1 MSTSEVIQPHHL
13 SRQALIYV
21 RQSSPGQVVNHRES
35 LDLQYALRDR
45 PRQSGWDPGRVAV
58 IDTDLGLTGS
68 TAAGRPGFQELVT
81 RVTLG
86 QVGIIFAYD
95 VTRLA
100 RNCTDW
106 YQLLD
111 LCGYRHCLVGDQ
123 EGIYDPATPN
133 GRLLLGLKGL
143 IAELELS
150 TIRARLTA
158 GLVNKAKRGELALA
172 LPTGL
177 IREPSGQVVK
187 HPDREVQ
194 SRLELVFDT
203 FLRVRSVTKVV
214 RYLNEHEL
222 RLPRCDYCG
231 DIRWRTANI
240 AAVAVI
246 LKNPAYAGA
255 FVYGRTRT
263 VPKIGS
269 EAARRSPRRLAVSE
283 WKIRIPDRYPAYID
297 WATFEKIQAMIRDN
311 HSEYDRNKSRGVP
324 RPGKALL
331 HGLVYCGECGHK
343 MLVQYKHGTRY
354 ICNALRQRYQVP
366 VCQCLT
372 ADPVDDYVVKRFFEA
387 LSPIELDAY
396 AQALSENDRQQEQVR
411 RGRQQQLE
419 RLRYQ
424 ARLAERQYQKS
435 DPDNRL
441 VTAELEKR
449 WETALQD
456 LKHAEEDW
464 QRLTA
469 RQANSITIDPG
480 LRAAFAD
487 AARGIPELWEQG
499 GLSQQHKKA
508 LLRCLIDKVVIHRSA
523 SDTVQTR
530 IVWRG
535 GDTTSFDVPVPV
547 ASVARLSG
555 AKEMEHAVLELVQQG
570 KLDPEI
576 AEELT
581 QRGFRSPRELTV
593 IPHTIRTIR
602 LKHGILRPRPG
613 SRPRRVP
620 GKLTV
625 PQLVKVLDVP
635 LHWVYQRIER
645 GEIELPLDADRKLY
659 LFPDT
664 PETIAELKKLKAG
677 QIQSVRL

>member
-1 MSTSEVIQPHHL
+1 MTTSELIQPHHL
-13 SRQALIYV
+13 SRQAVIYV
-21 RQSSPGQVVNHRES
+21 RQSSPGQVVNHQES
-35 LDLQYALRDR
+35 LKLQYALQER
-45 PRQSGWDPGRVAV
+45 PRQCGWDLNRIAV

-68 TAAGRPGFQELVT
+68 TAAGRLGFQALVT

-111 LCGYRHCLVGDQ
+111 LCGFRQCLVGDQ
-123 EGIYDPATPN
+123 EGIYDPSTPN

-158 GLVNKAKRGELALA
+158 GLLNKARRGDLALA

-194 SRLELVFDT
+194 SRLELVFET
-203 FLRVRSVTKVV
+203 FLRVQSVTKVV
-214 RYLNEHEL
+214 RYLNDHEL
-222 RLPRCDYCG
+222 RVPRRDYFG
-231 DIRWRTANI
+231 DIHWRTPTI
-240 AAVAVI
+240 ATVATI

-255 FVYGRTRT
+255 FVYGRTRV
-263 VPKIGS
+263 VPKIGATH
-269 EAARRSPRRLAVSE
+269 EHTPRRLPVTE
-283 WKIRIPDRYPAYID
+283 WKIRIPDKYPAYIA
-297 WATFEKIQAMIRDN
+297 WSTFEKIQAMIQDN
-311 HSEYDRNKSRGVP
+311 YSEYDKNKTRGVP

-343 MLVQYKHGTRY
+343 MLVQYKGGTRY
-354 ICNALRQRYQVP
+354 ICNFLRQKYQVP
-366 VCQCLT
+366 VCQCLP
-372 ADPVDDYVVKRFFEA
+372 ADPVDDYVVKTFFEA
-387 LSPIELDAY
+387 LAPMELDVY
-396 AQALSENDRQQEQVR
+396 TQALAASDREQEQVR
-411 RGRQQQLE
+411 RAHQQQLE

-449 WETALQD
+449 WETTLQD
-456 LKHAEEDW
+456 LKHAEEEW
-464 QRLTA
+464 QRLA
-469 RQANSITIDPG
+469 AQQGKSIAIDPA
-480 LRAAFAD
+480 LREAFAD
-487 AARGIPELWEQG
+487 AARGLPELWQQG
-499 GLSQQHKKA
+499 VLSQRHKKA

-523 SDTVQTR
+523 PDTVQTR

-535 GDTTSFDVPVPV
+535 GEATSTAIPVMV
-547 ASVARLSG
+547 ASVARLSCG
-555 AKEMEHAVLELVQQG
+555 REMERVALELARQG
-570 KLDPEI
+570 QSDETI
-576 AEELT
+576 AAELT
-581 QRGFRSPRELTV
+581 RRGDRSPRERTV
-593 IPHTIRTIR
+593 IPNTVRRIR
-602 LKHGILRPRPG
+602 LRHRLLRPRPG

-620 GKLTV
+620 GKLTAPEV
-625 PQLVKVLDVP
+625 AQALGVQV
-635 LHWVYQRIER
+635 HWLYQRLDHGVIET
-645 GEIELPLDADRKLY
+645 PFDAERKLY
-659 LFPDT
+659 LFPDI
-664 PETIAELKKLKAG
+664 PETLMRLRKLKAG
-677 QIQSVRL
+677 RIQRVRL

>member
-1 MSTSEVIQPHHL
+1 MITSEVIQPHHL
-13 SRQALIYV
+13 GRQAIIYV
-21 RQSSPGQVVNHRES
+21 RQSSPGQVVNHKES
-35 LDLQYALRDR
+35 LKLQYALRER
-45 PRQSGWDPGRVAV
+45 PRQLGWDVGSIAV
-58 IDTDLGLTGS
+58 LDTDLGLTGTS
-68 TAAGRPGFQELVT
+68 AAGRPGFQELVT

-111 LCGYRHCLVGDQ
+111 LCGFRQCLVGDQ
-123 EGIYDPATPN
+123 EGVYDPATPN

-158 GLVNKAKRGELALA
+158 GLLNKARRGELAVA

-194 SRLELVFDT
+194 SRLELVFGT

-214 RYLNEHEL
+214 RYLNEREL
-222 RLPRCDYCG
+222 RLPRRDYFG
-231 DIRWRTANI
+231 DIHWRTPTI
-240 AAVAVI
+240 ATVATI
-246 LKNPAYAGA
+246 LKNPAYAGT
-255 FVYGRTRT
+255 FVYGRTRAM
-263 VPKIGS
+263 PKIGAGS
-269 EAARRSPRRLAVSE
+269 ERGSRRRRLNE
-283 WKIRIPDRYPAYID
+283 WEICIPDRYPAYIE
-297 WATFEKIQAMIRDN
+297 WATFEKIQGMIQDN
-311 HSEYDRNKSRGVP
+311 YSEYDRNQTRGVP

-331 HGLVYCGECGHK
+331 HGLVFCGECGHK
-343 MLVQYKHGTRY
+343 MCVQYKGGTRY
-354 ICNALRQRYQVP
+354 ICNSLRQKYQVP
-366 VCQCLT
+366 VCQCLPG
-372 ADPVDDYVVKRFFEA
+372 DPVDDYVVTAFFEA
-387 LSPIELDAY
+387 LSPIELDVY
-396 AQALSENDRQQEQVR
+396 AQALSAGDREQEEVR
-411 RGRQQQLE
+411 HAHQQQLE

-456 LKHAEEDW
+456 LKRAEEDW
-464 QRLTA
+464 QRLA
-469 RQANSITIDPG
+469 AQQAKSITIEPA
-480 LRAAFAD
+480 LREAFAD
-487 AARGIPELWEQG
+487 AARGIPELWQDG
-499 GLSQQHKKA
+499 LLSQQHKKA
-508 LLRCLIDKVVIHRSA
+508 LLRCLIDKVVLHRA
-523 SDTVQTR
+523 APDTVRTR

-535 GDTTSFDVPVPV
+535 GEATSFDLPVPV
-547 ASVARLSG
+547 ASVAQLSC
-555 AKEMEHAVLELVQQG
+555 AEDMERIAVEMFREG
-570 KLDPEI
+570 KSDEEI
-576 AEELT
+576 AAELT
-581 QRGFRSPRELTV
+581 RRGYRSPRELTV
-593 IPHTIRTIR
+593 IRSTVRTIR
-602 LKHGILRPRPG
+602 LKHGLRRPRPG
-613 SRPRRVP
+613 SRPRQIP

-645 GEIELPLDADRKLY
+645 GDIQMTLDPERQLY

-664 PETIAELKKLKAG
+664 PEAIAQLRKLKAG
-677 QIQSVRL
+677 RIQSVRF

>member
-1 MSTSEVIQPHHL
+1 MSTSELIQPHHL

-21 RQSSPGQVVNHRES
+21 RQSSPGQVANHRES
-35 LDLQYALRDR
+35 LELQYALRER
-45 PRQSGWDPGRVAV
+45 PRQSGWDQGSIAV

-111 LCGYRHCLVGDQ
+111 LCGFRQCLVGDQ

-143 IAELELS
+143 IAELELA

-158 GLVNKAKRGELALA
+158 GLLNKARRGDLALT

-194 SRLELVFDT
+194 SRLELVFET

-214 RYLNEHEL
+214 RYLNEHAL
-222 RLPRCDYCG
+222 RVPRRDYGG
-231 DIRWRTANI
+231 DIHWRTPTI
-240 AAVAVI
+240 ATVAVI

-255 FVYGRTRT
+255 FVYGRTQATPKLGAAPERT
-263 VPKIGS
+263 
-269 EAARRSPRRLAVSE
+269 PRRLAVNE
-283 WKIRIPDRYPAYID
+283 WKIRIPDKYPAYID
-297 WATFEKIQAMIRDN
+297 WATFEKIQGMIQDN
-311 HSEYDRNKSRGVP
+311 YSEYDKNKTRGVP

-331 HGLVYCGECGHK
+331 QGLVYCGECGHK
-343 MLVQYKHGTRY
+343 MCVQYKGGTRY
-354 ICNALRQRYQVP
+354 ICNSLRQKYQVP
-366 VCQCLT
+366 VCQCLPG
-372 ADPVDDYVVKRFFEA
+372 DPVDDYVVHAFFEA
-387 LSPIELDAY
+387 LAPVELDVY
-396 AQALSENDRQQEQVR
+396 AQALSAGDREQEQVR
-411 RGRQQQLE
+411 RAHQQQLE

-456 LKHAEEDW
+456 LKHAEEEW
-464 QRLTA
+464 QRLMA
-469 RQANSITIDPG
+469 RPAQSITIDPA
-480 LRAAFAD
+480 LRQAFAD
-487 AARGIPELWEQG
+487 AARGIPELWHQG
-499 GLSQQHKKA
+499 LLSQQHKKA
-508 LLRCLIDKVVIHRSA
+508 LLRCLIDKVVIHRA
-523 SDTVQTR
+523 VPDTVRTR

-535 GDTTSFDVPVPV
+535 GQATSFDLPVPV
-547 ASVARLSG
+547 ASVARLSC
-555 AKEMEHAVLELVQQG
+555 AEEMERVAVELFGQG
-570 KLDPEI
+570 QSDEEI
-576 AEELT
+576 ASELT
-581 QRGFRSPRELTV
+581 RRGYRSPRELTV
-593 IPHTIRTIR
+593 IPSTVRTIR
-602 LKHGILRPRPG
+602 LKHGLRRPRPG
-613 SRPRRVP
+613 SRPRQIP

-645 GEIELPLDADRKLY
+645 GEIQVPLDPERKLY

-664 PETIAELKKLKAG
+664 PEAIAQLKKLKAG
-677 QIQSVRL
+677 RIQSVRL